1 MKELMTNNTFALL
14 ESWAKMDKDKERPAL
29 HPDDEER
36 WLKFVVA
43 AFREGVD
50 HGAVENGLENWLVE
64 EQHWMV
70 PQAEG
75 MVKRYGEAIAVLK
88 EYAKG

>member
-1 MKELMTNNTFALL
+1 MTNDTFALL
-14 ESWAKMDKDKERPAL
+14 ESWAKIDKDKERPAL

-50 HGAVENGLENWLVE
+50 HGAVENGLVKWLVE
-64 EQHWMV
+64 EEKWMV
-70 PQAEG
+70 PQAER
-75 MVKRYGEAIAVLK
+75 MQERYGDAIAVLK
-88 EYAKG
+88 EYTKG